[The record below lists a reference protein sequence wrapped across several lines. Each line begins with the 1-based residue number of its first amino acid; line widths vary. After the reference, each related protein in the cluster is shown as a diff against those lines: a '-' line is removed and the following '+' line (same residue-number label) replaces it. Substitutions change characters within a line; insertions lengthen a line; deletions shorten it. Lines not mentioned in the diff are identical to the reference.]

1 LEVFVTSN
9 EGQTK
14 LVIPALGCVYRCPGC
29 FVNPFLRVVF
39 AALVAPSGFAKLTD
53 PDFAA
58 QVHGL
63 IGKLGFSS
71 PDIWFYLIVLLETA
85 GSISLAFG
93 FLTRLVAGIFVIEML
108 VIAIGVHLPT
118 GHGYQYP
125 FLLAAVAL
133 TLTLRGGGRWS
144 IDRLIG
150 REL

>member
-1 LEVFVTSN
+1 MASGES
-9 EGQTK
+9 ETK
-14 LVIPALGCVYRCPGC
+14 LVIPALGCVYRCLGC
-29 FVNPFLRVVF
+29 VVNPLLRVVF
-39 AALVAPSGFAKLTD
+39 AVLVAPSGFAKLTD
-53 PDFAA
+53 PAFASE
-58 QVHGL
+58 VNGL
-63 IGKLGFSS
+63 ISKLGF
-71 PDIWFYLIVLLETA
+71 PAPNVWFYLIVLLETA

-125 FLLAAVAL
+125 FLLAAVAF
-133 TLTLRGGGRWS
+133 TLFLRGGGRWS